1 MAKPYP
7 DKIVY
12 IKRSG
17 STVIDKNIYL
27 YGFSIATMRLESK
40 ISQLTT
46 LLILSIIW
54 GSSFILMKKGL
65 ESFSNIQVAAL
76 RIFFSFL
83 FVLPFIIRN
92 IKILSGKN
100 IPSLVIVGI
109 LGFAI
114 PAFLFTKAETRISS
128 SLAGMLNSLTPLF
141 TLIVGLTLYKCRT
154 RWISI
159 AGVLTGLIGAT
170 GLVLQDGFGMLKGIN
185 GHALL
190 VVLATLSYGTNI
202 NEIKYKLQDLNS
214 LQITSLSL
222 LFVGPV
228 AGIYLLFSNLDSNIR
243 TEDSF
248 INLGLIAILALFGS
262 VIAVLL
268 FNHLLKFTSTLF
280 ASSVTY
286 IIPIFAILWG
296 ISDGESI
303 RAIQLIWIGVILLG
317 VYLVNRQ

>member
-1 MAKPYP
+1 
-7 DKIVY
+7 
-12 IKRSG
+12 
-17 STVIDKNIYL
+17 
-27 YGFSIATMRLESK
+27 MRLDSK
-40 ISQLTT
+40 ASQLTT
-46 LLILSIIW
+46 LLILSVIW

-83 FVLPFIIRN
+83 FVLPFIVRN
-92 IKILSGKN
+92 IKVLSGRN
-100 IPSLVIVGI
+100 IPSLILVGV

-114 PAFLFTKAETRISS
+114 PALLFTKAQTRISS

-141 TLIVGLTLYKCRT
+141 TLIVGLTLYKSKA

-159 AGVLTGLIGAT
+159 AGVLTGLAGAT
-170 GLVLQDGFGMLKGIN
+170 GLVLQDGFNMLRGIN

-190 VVLATLSYGTNI
+190 VVLATLSYGTNV
-202 NEIKYKLQDLNS
+202 NEVKYKLQDLS
-214 LQITSLSL
+214 SIQITSLAL
-222 LFVGPV
+222 LFVGPL
-228 AGIYLLFSNLDSNIR
+228 AGIYLLFSDFSTSVRSEGSLM
-243 TEDSF
+243 
-248 INLGLIAILALFGS
+248 NLGLIAILALFSS
-262 VIAVLL
+262 VFAVWL
-268 FNHLLKFTSTLF
+268 FNHLLKFTTTLF

-303 RAIQLIWIGVILLG
+303 RAVQLVWIGVILLG